1 MKKIAIVLF
10 VVAAALAG
18 CGKKKAPAAP
28 AGGDTTGSATAP
40 AGDMGSG
47 AGSDATGTGGDA
59 GGAGGGSAM

>member
-10 VVAAALAG
+10 VASAALAG

-40 AGDMGSG
+40 AGDGSAA
-47 AGSDATGTGGDA
+47 AGSDATAPA
-59 GGAGGGSAM
+59 GGEGGGSAM